1 MPFRRFKRA
10 RYVGRTAYRS
20 SRVPSMARAAMRV
33 VESQRR
39 RQLARFKELAS
50 FGMRSCE
57 YVA

>member
-1 MPFRRFKRA
+1 MPRSFKRS

-20 SRVPSMARAAMRV
+20 SFVPTHARLAMRV

-39 RQLARFKELAS
+39 RQQAKYRQLAS
-50 FGMRSCE
+50 MGMRSCE